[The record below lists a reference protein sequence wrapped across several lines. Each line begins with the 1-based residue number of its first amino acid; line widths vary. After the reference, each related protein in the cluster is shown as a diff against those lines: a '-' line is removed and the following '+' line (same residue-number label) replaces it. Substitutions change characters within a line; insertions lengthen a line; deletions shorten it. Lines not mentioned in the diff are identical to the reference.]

1 MHSKSVPLILL
12 MIVSGLAGCIE
23 NLDADSDT
31 TDDFIPSNS
40 SSSNNINYNVRIT

>member
-1 MHSKSVPLILL
+1 MSDDISDDEIPPLIP
-12 MIVSGLAGCIE
+12 
-23 NLDADSDT
+23 DTDSDT